1 MVKKLLILIL
11 FLTVSS
17 ILFSI
22 STRNS
27 HASTFLSRN
36 TPSGLL
42 DFGSYC
48 TISWTDPAPA
58 SQSCKTPYICRLGQT
73 AAAQCLEVPTS
84 GSLPDGSNCLADDWC
99 QSKYCEFTAGYTGV
113 STCKTK
119 CSTAT
124 CSGTCFVQTTTK
136 VYPPGYPADVNQCIP
151 SDPCTTT
158 ANKPL
163 SCSCQ
168 NSSEC
173 ESGYCGASQGESYT
187 CQRPLTSTPTPTQN
201 ANTGSSCTVE
211 FFPTTQCSTYNGV
224 SGYLEANY
232 VCPDGTSGSIGSQ
245 QGACESRETMYQKAV
260 TLCANHMTCINQPTP
275 APTFVPS
282 PTPTPV
288 WDPFC
293 RYLNFN
299 CPPQDTITPQPS
311 PTPSIFCDPN
321 GDGTINMLDF
331 QWWKDEFIK
340 IRPTTISDCFKPDRV
355 VDLLDFQVWKNKF
368 LFSGTDA
375 PQPIQ

>member
-36 TPSGLL
+36 TSPGLL

-73 AAAQCLEVPTS
+73 AAAQCLEIPTR
-84 GSLPDGSNCLADDWC
+84 GSLQDGANCLSDDWC
-99 QSKYCEFTAGYTGV
+99 QSQYCEFTAGYTGV

-119 CSTAT
+119 CSAT
-124 CSGTCFVQTTTK
+124 TCNGTCFVQTTTK
-136 VYPPGYPADVNQCIP
+136 TYPPGYPADVNQCIP

-158 ANKPL
+158 TNKPL
-163 SCSCQ
+163 SCSCR

-201 ANTGSSCTVE
+201 ANIGSSCTVE

-224 SGYLEANY
+224 SGYLEARY
-232 VCPDGTSGSIGSQ
+232 VCPDGTSGIIGSQ
-245 QGACESRETMYQKAV
+245 QGACEGKDSMYQKAV
-260 TLCANHMTCINQPTP
+260 TLCSGHMVCPT
-275 APTFVPS
+275 PS
-282 PTPTPV
+282 PTSTSIPTATPTISQNDPYYCRWFPNFCPKVTPIATSTPV
-288 WDPFC
+288 P
-293 RYLNFN
+293 L
-299 CPPQDTITPQPS
+299 
-311 PTPSIFCDPN
+311 CDPN
-321 GDGTINMLDF
+321 NDGRIDSLDF
-331 QWWKDEFIK
+331 DWWKAEFTGTK
-340 IRPTTISDCFKPDRV
+340 ITKDADCK
-355 VDLLDFQVWKNKF
+355 VDQVIDIFDFNK
-368 LFSGTDA
+368 LRDLRKSNGW
-375 PQPIQ
+375 Q